1 MKNHLEVSNTMSS
14 REIAELSGKMH
25 KHVLEAIRKMES
37 AWVDVTGTNFRLS
50 EYTDGSGRKLPEFLL
65 NKKECLYVATKFN
78 DEARAKLILRWE
90 ELEETEGS
98 LDFTNPEIVLRLAQ
112 NWAAEQKKR
121 AEAEKKIKL
130 LEPKAELM
138 DRIIDSEEKIDV
150 GQAAKILGLPYGRN
164 TLFKK
169 LRESGVFFKARNEPK
184 QEYINKGFFE
194 LKEKFIERKN
204 HDGFTVVKVLVT
216 QKGLQYLGKLFEA
229 VNPVMKMAKI
239 R

>member
-169 LRESGVFFKARNEPK
+169 LRESGDFFKARNEPK